1 MLPQKFITIVV
12 LKKFIFMGLFAIKN
26 TIIKNAKCLFA
37 WLIFA
42 CLSLVASTQA
52 DALENNN
59 AAPEAAAKTQ
69 SVAASSATETKSKE
83 HSNKEAQNKEPELRF
98 NVFEFKI
105 DGNTVLAKGSIEEV
119 VYPFLGEAKTFE
131 DVEKARQALEKTY
144 QDAGYLTVSVSIP
157 QQEVGDGLVK
167 LLVTEGKV
175 ERLRVTDSKY
185 TSLAE
190 VKSRVTEFN
199 EGSVPNFPVAQQQ
212 LGTVNRGQNRQVTP
226 ILRPGKSPGKVE
238 VDLKVQDQF
247 PLHGSLELNDKYSKD
262 TSHTR
267 LNGSV
272 RYENLWQKDH
282 SIGISFQISP
292 ESLDETKVIS
302 GTYLIPRMNGDYFA
316 AYGVISKS
324 NISTVGDINVIGNG
338 YIAGARYIHPLPQ
351 LDTYFQSL
359 TFGADYK
366 NFKET
371 VKTGAE
377 DFQTPISYSSALF
390 GYDGTFQGTSQILG
404 QSKSFQTQLN
414 MTLNLGLRGLNDQE
428 EFRNKRFLA
437 EPNYGYL
444 KLDIKHTQQLPY
456 DWSLQAKLGGQLAND
471 PLISAEQFTVGGA
484 DSVRGYTESA
494 ALGDNGV
501 SASAELRTPPL
512 MKFVKNAWLNTSFKE
527 LYGYTFLD
535 YGHVDIIEPNGQDV
549 SSDIASV
556 GLGIKLK
563 AAKGLFA
570 NLDYANALRDLGET
584 KHGDDR
590 LHFRL
595 GYEW

>member
-1 MLPQKFITIVV
+1 MDL
-12 LKKFIFMGLFAIKN
+12 LAIKN
-26 TIIKNAKCLFA
+26 AVLINTKCLLA
-37 WLIFA
+37 WLMLA
-42 CLSLVASTQA
+42 CLSLLTSAHA
-52 DALENNN
+52 GNLENNN
-59 AAPEAAAKTQ
+59 IAPKAVNPSSTVAAAPAQPQ
-69 SVAASSATETKSKE
+69 SKQSKNQESASKE
-83 HSNKEAQNKEPELRF
+83 PANKEAELRF

-105 DGNTVLAKGSIEEV
+105 DGNTVLNKGKIEEA

-157 QQEVGDGLVK
+157 QQEVGDGHVS

-190 VKSRVTEFN
+190 VKSRVSEFE
-199 EGSVPNFPVAQQQ
+199 EGKVPNFPVAQQQ

-247 PLHGSLELNDKYSKD
+247 PLHGNLELNDRYSKD

-282 SIGISFQISP
+282 SIGISFQVSP

-338 YIAGARYIHPLPQ
+338 YIAGARYIHPVPQ

-371 VKTGAE
+371 VQTGAE
-377 DFQTPISYSSALF
+377 DFKTPIAYSSALV
-390 GYDGTFQGTSQILG
+390 GYDGTYQGKG
-404 QSKSFQTQLN
+404 FQTQLN
-414 MTLNLGLRGLNDQE
+414 MTLNLGLRGLNSQE

-444 KLDIKHTQQLPY
+444 KLDLKHTQQLPY
-456 DWSLQAKLGGQLAND
+456 EWSVQAKLGGQLAND

-494 ALGDNGV
+494 ALGDNGALG
-501 SASAELRTPPL
+501 SLELRTPPL
-512 MKFVKNAWLNTSFKE
+512 MKFVKADWFKGSFKE
-527 LYGYTFLD
+527 LYAYTFLD
-535 YGHVDIIEPNGQDV
+535 YGHVDIYEPNGQDV

-563 AAKGLFA
+563 ATKGLFA
-570 NLDYANALRDLGET
+570 NLDYANALRKLGET
-584 KHGDDR
+584 KSGDDR